1 MGGPRLTRVRTACVL
16 LALGLTLLFA
26 FPTGSAQAATSSEYK
41 LASLLNQVRADH
53 GLSQFRVGRG
63 LSNLAHWHSQDM
75 ARAQRLFHNE
85 RLPYRIRHWPWKD
98 LAENVG
104 RGPTVGEVVDGF
116 MHSPSHREL
125 IEDPDFWAI
134 GVGVFYSR
142 GYAYTTVIFYA

>member
-1 MGGPRLTRVRTACVL
+1 MTRVRTVCVL

-26 FPTGSAQAATSSEYK
+26 FPTGSAQAVTSSEYK
-41 LASLLNQVRADH
+41 LASLLNQVRAEQ
-53 GLSQFRVGRG
+53 GLPQFRVGRG
-63 LSNLAHWHSQDM
+63 LSNLARRHGKHM
-75 ARAQRLFHNE
+75 AQAQRLFHNE
-85 RLPYRIRHWPWKD
+85 RLPYRIAHWPWKD

-104 RGPTVGEVVDGF
+104 RGPTVGEVVEGF

-142 GYAYTTVIFYA
+142 GYAYTSVIFYA